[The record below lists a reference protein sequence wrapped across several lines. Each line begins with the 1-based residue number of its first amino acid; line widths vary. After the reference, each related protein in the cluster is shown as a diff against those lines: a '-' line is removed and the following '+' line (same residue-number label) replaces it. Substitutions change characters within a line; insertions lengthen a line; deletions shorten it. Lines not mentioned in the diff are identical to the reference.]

1 MNNYIEVIFSYIND
15 SFKYYIN
22 DFLKWSDNYLSNQT
36 NIFGINPD
44 EDTLE
49 DY

>member
-1 MNNYIEVIFSYIND
+1 MNNYIELILNYIH
-15 SFKYYIN
+15 
-22 DFLKWSDNYLSNQT
+22 DFLEWSNNLYFKQD
-36 NIFGINPD
+36 NIFGIKPD